1 MDDYCVLLNYFC
13 GWYIFN
19 TTGVDLNLQFPAGWE
34 EAKKIKFSKGYNKP
48 APRDFVGPKPLSEP
62 EAQAIYN
69 FTKQHK
75 FDLILAYH
83 SAGETI
89 YWKYKEYLPKNSE
102 KIAKEFSI
110 VSNYTYEETPYESS
124 FAGYKDWYIQEYN
137 KPGYTIEVGNGTSPL
152 PLSDFNKIYEDNKK
166 ILTLGLKLA

>member
-1 MDDYCVLLNYFC
+1 
-13 GWYIFN
+13 
-19 TTGVDLNLQFPAGWE
+19 
-34 EAKKIKFSKGYNKP
+34 
-48 APRDFVGPKPLSEP
+48 
-62 EAQAIYN
+62 
-69 FTKQHK
+69 
-75 FDLILAYH
+75 
-83 SAGETI
+83 
-89 YWKYKEYLPKNSE
+89 LPKNSE